1 MLSFDSPRLRIGL
14 ARANRSAFLPPSLA
28 VLAVLFVAVGLLSV
42 WPEPWDE
49 QVVTTSAP
57 ESAPPARVFSAQLH
71 GVAAMQQPVTMTPLF
86 EGGVPRGLA
95 LGSVFEG
102 SLFAHMGLQEGDVL
116 LSFHDLG
123 AKDAPLLVAHIERG
137 GRPMRVEYSVSAHAT
152 SAPPVSSPLS
162 LRAAAVR

>member
-1 MLSFDSPRLRIGL
+1 MLSIVPSRLRVGL
-14 ARANRSAFLPPSLA
+14 ARASRGSFLPPSLA

-49 QVVTTSAP
+49 PVVTTTAP
-57 ESAPPARVFSAQLH
+57 VSAPPARTFSAALR
-71 GVAAMQQPVTMTPLF
+71 GVSAMQQPVTMTPLF
-86 EGGVPRGLA
+86 EDGVPRGLS

-137 GRPMRVEYSVSAHAT
+137 GRPMRVEYSVPARAT
-152 SAPPVSSPLS
+152 SAPPVSPSLS
-162 LRAAAVR
+162 LRADAVR